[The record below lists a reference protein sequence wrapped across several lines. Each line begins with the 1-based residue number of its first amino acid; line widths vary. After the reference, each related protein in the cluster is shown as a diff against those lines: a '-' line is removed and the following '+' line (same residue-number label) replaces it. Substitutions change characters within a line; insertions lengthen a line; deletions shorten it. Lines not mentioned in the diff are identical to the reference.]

1 MIGHKK
7 GRGRR
12 GAGEGVCEKDKL
24 FKWSSTS
31 TSLSTTNN
39 YFMFINDEI

>member
-1 MIGHKK
+1 MIGYKK

-24 FKWSSTS
+24 FIWFSISI
-31 TSLSTTNN
+31 SLFIINN